1 MLDSLILF
9 VPEKRAF
16 CQLQDSQSVFKGIL
30 SKVCCRSTSL
40 VSHNIFGLQKL
51 ATDKK
56 TISLLP
62 NLRSISFIAKWF
74 LFLITQY

>member
-1 MLDSLILF
+1 MLDSLIFFLRR
-9 VPEKRAF
+9 KGHF

-30 SKVCCRSTSL
+30 FKACCRSTSL

-56 TISLLP
+56 TITL
-62 NLRSISFIAKWF
+62 
-74 LFLITQY
+74 